1 MILPPILTASFPSP
15 PGPHAVGY
23 TFLTHP
29 PFSPFFHPSPALKS
43 TGRPAFRI
51 EEIGYCLFYPTLTG
65 GKEGKGWVN
74 WVPEPF
80 WGVIKGYERFL
91 GGKGG
96 MSWLVKP
103 LGYIAG
109 RLQMPLYPR
118 APLNPTDKPY
128 PLLIFSHGLAGT
140 RHTYSQFCAAL
151 ASEGYVVLAVEHR
164 DGSGP
169 AVVLPPRRSKES
181 RVLYYT
187 GVDDISWAEGE
198 EHPVTHA
205 RTLQLDIRT
214 REVYEAYHSF
224 KRLLSHEGDL
234 SLKIEGLEGDV
245 RQSWIDSMKNKID
258 FDDLRLTGH
267 SFGGGTILHLLQT
280 PPPSTLLP
288 SLPAKQA
295 IALDPW
301 LEPLPTPSDILQPAP
316 SSSMPPTLVI
326 NSAGFTE
333 WSEHWE
339 KLVDMMKGKGI
350 LVTMIGIGHQSFSD
364 FPLLNPRGYSHAHS
378 MIVKIHELSTAFLN
392 RKLLS
397 GTALAGKMPDKGDYE
412 RDEDGVTIK
421 GKAAMKDG
429 DVLLHLADK
438 E

>member
-1 MILPPILTASFPSP
+1 MILPPILTASLPSP

-29 PFSPFFHPSPALKS
+29 PLSPFFHPFPALKS
-43 TGRPAFRI
+43 TGKPAFRI
-51 EEIGYCLFYPTLTG
+51 EEIGYCLFYPTLSG
-65 GKEGKGWVN
+65 GKEGKRWVN

-80 WGVIKGYERFL
+80 CGVIKGYERFL

-140 RHTYSQFCAAL
+140 RHTYSQLCAAL
-151 ASEGYVVLAVEHR
+151 ASEGYIVLAVEHR

-169 AVVLPPRRSKES
+169 AVVLPPGENKES
-181 RVLYYT
+181 RMLYYT

-234 SLKIEGLEGDV
+234 SIKIEGLEGDV
-245 RQSWIDSMKNKID
+245 RQSWIDSMKGKVD
-258 FDDLRLTGH
+258 FDDLKLTGH

-280 PPPSTLLP
+280 PPPSNLLP

-301 LEPLPTPSDILQPAP
+301 LEPLPTPSDILQPAT

-333 WSEHWE
+333 WPEHWE

-364 FPLLNPRGYSHAHS
+364 FPLLSPSGYSHAHS

-397 GTALAGKMPDKGDYE
+397 GTALAGKVPDKGDYE
-412 RDEDGVTIK
+412 RDEDGVKIK